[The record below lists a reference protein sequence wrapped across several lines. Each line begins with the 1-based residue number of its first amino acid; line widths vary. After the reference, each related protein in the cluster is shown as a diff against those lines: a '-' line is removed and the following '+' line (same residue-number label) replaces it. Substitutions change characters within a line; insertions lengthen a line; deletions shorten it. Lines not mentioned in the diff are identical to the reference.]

1 MGVLVDNLQKKVE
14 VDKERIKALA
24 ERVLAEENADP
35 AYEVS
40 VALIDKETMRALNSR
55 YRGINAPTDVLSF
68 SMREG
73 KSFFVSPVS
82 ILGDVL
88 ICPEVAAQNA
98 RKFGHSFDEELS
110 LLIVHGVLHLLGY
123 RDESEE
129 ERKVINDRQKEL
141 LIRLGKTDQD

>member
-1 MGVLVDNLQKKVE
+1 MRVLLDNLQKKVE
-14 VDKERIKALA
+14 VDNKRIKALA

-35 AYEVS
+35 ASEVS
-40 VALIDKETMRALNSR
+40 IALIDKETMRALNSR
-55 YRGINAPTDVLSF
+55 YRGIDEPTDVLSF
-68 SMREG
+68 AMSED
-73 KSFFVSPVS
+73 KSSFVSPVL

-98 RKFGHSFDEELS
+98 REFGHSFDEELS

-129 ERKVINDRQKEL
+129 ERKAINNRQKEL
-141 LIRLGKTDQD
+141 LIRLHKTDQD

>member
-14 VDKERIKALA
+14 VDKERVKALA

-68 SMREG
+68 STSEG

-88 ICPEVAAQNA
+88 ICPEVAAANA
-98 RKFGHSFDEELS
+98 KKFGHSFGEELS
-110 LLIVHGVLHLLGY
+110 LLVVHGVLHLLGY

-129 ERKVINDRQKEL
+129 ERKVISDRQKEL
-141 LIRLGKTDQD
+141 LIRLRKTDQD

>member
-14 VDKERIKALA
+14 VDKERVKALA
-24 ERVLAEENADP
+24 ERVLVEENADP

-73 KSFFVSPVS
+73 KSSFVSPVS

-88 ICPEVAAQNA
+88 VCPEVAAQNA

-110 LLIVHGVLHLLGY
+110 LLVVHGVLHLLGY

-129 ERKVINDRQKEL
+129 ERKVISDRQKEL
-141 LIRLGKTDQD
+141 LIRLRKTDQD